1 MKKRLLCLGLVAAA
15 VQLLATG
22 CHPIARWR
30 ANHPCGVCGP
40 RAVYHPRLHPIET
53 RRALAFGEPVGPIA
67 GPVGGAVVTSP
78 PCHGCNGGAPG
89 VPVTFNGPPGDLVPI
104 THPPA
109 GYPSIG
115 YPTPIVPGPT
125 VVPQYE
131 LPNPMAVPKGTAEP
145 KTTGDK

>member
-1 MKKRLLCLGLVAAA
+1 MKKRLLCLGLIAAA
-15 VQLLATG
+15 FQLFATG

-30 ANHPCGVCGP
+30 ANRPCGAC
-40 RAVYHPRLHPIET
+40 AQYHPLLHPIQT
-53 RRALAFGEPVGPIA
+53 RRALLAESS
-67 GPVGGAVVTSP
+67 GPVVTNP
-78 PCHGCNGGAPG
+78 PCHGCGGGAPG
-89 VPVTFNGPPGDLVPI
+89 VPVSFGGAPGDLVPV

-131 LPNPMAVPKGTAEP
+131 LPSPMPVPKGS
-145 KTTGDK
+145 GG